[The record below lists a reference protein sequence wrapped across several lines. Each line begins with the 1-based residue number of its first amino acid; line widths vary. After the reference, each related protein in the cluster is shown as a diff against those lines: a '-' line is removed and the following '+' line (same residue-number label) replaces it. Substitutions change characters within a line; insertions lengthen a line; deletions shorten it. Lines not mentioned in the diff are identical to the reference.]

1 MSWMEDFIPSSL
13 TVSKVG
19 SVAIAKVE
27 DLFDRAEDLFDRAD
41 LFETLDRAEV
51 LSSSLRL
58 LREPDDL
65 RLALA
70 SSP

>member
-19 SVAIAKVE
+19 SVAIAKTK
-27 DLFDRAEDLFDRAD
+27 DLLGLEKDLFDRAD
-41 LFETLDRAEV
+41 MFETLDRADV
-51 LSSSLRL
+51 LSSSLWL
-58 LREPDDL
+58 LREPNDL